1 MSDCR
6 FTPRRTNSSPIAA
19 ARIAA
24 GLTQVQLASAIGCT
38 QSMIAQWE
46 TGARLPKMQTLVR
59 IAAALHV
66 EWKDLIP
73 G

>member
-1 MSDCR
+1 MRTS
-6 FTPRRTNSSPIAA
+6 PRRTNSSRISE

-24 GLTQVQLASAIGCT
+24 GLTQAQLASAIGCT

-46 TGARLPKMQTLVR
+46 TGARLPKMQSLVR
-59 IAAALHV
+59 IADALHID
-66 EWKDLIP
+66 WRDLIP